1 MIRRRPLL
9 LLTAMVLAVH
19 GWLLRPAPGIFQPAS
34 GARPKPLV
42 TRSVPAPELA
52 APPASPAAKPLLA
65 RASLGIGD
73 QRFGRRAK
81 APEGFTAIAQVSDGE
96 SRPSPKPISAER
108 LTFPVPGSMR
118 LHYKVTAHT
127 RGLVLSAESQ
137 LRWRRDGD
145 EYEAKLEL
153 GGPLIPPRT
162 QQSTGRITP
171 EGLAPLRFSDKA
183 RSEEA
188 AHFDRASGKVSF
200 SSNRPDASL
209 MAGAQ
214 DRLSVLMQLGA
225 MIAAK
230 PQNFG
235 PGTTISLQTASTR
248 DAEVWQFTVEGDEAL
263 QLPGGALAALK
274 LIRNPRKE
282 FDQTIELWLAPGM
295 DYVPVRLR
303 LTQPNGDW
311 VDQQWSSTDKG

>member
-19 GWLLRPAPGIFQPAS
+19 GWLLRPAAGVFQPAS
-34 GARPKPLV
+34 GARPRPLV
-42 TRSVPAPELA
+42 TRSVPAPGIA
-52 APPASPAAKPLLA
+52 APPVSPAAQPVLA
-65 RASLGIGD
+65 RAALRASGHGLERTRPAESLTGVAHLAAAEPPPS
-73 QRFGRRAK
+73 AK
-81 APEGFTAIAQVSDGE
+81 PRPGE
-96 SRPSPKPISAER
+96 RPALS
-108 LTFPVPGSMR
+108 VPGSML

-127 RGLVLSAESQ
+127 RGLTLNADSQ

-153 GGPLIPPRT
+153 RGSLFPPRT
-162 QQSTGRITP
+162 QQSAGRITP

-188 AHFDRASGKVSF
+188 AHFDRAGGKVSF
-200 SSNRPDASL
+200 SSNRPDAPL
-209 MAGAQ
+209 MDSAQ

-225 MIAAK
+225 MIAAQPK
-230 PQNFG
+230 NFG

-248 DAEVWQFTVEGDEAL
+248 DAEVWQFTVEGGEVL
-263 QLPGGALAALK
+263 RLPGGAIAGLK

-282 FDQTIELWLAPGM
+282 FDQKIELWLAPAM
-295 DYVPVRLR
+295 DYVTVRLR

-311 VDQQWSSTDKG
+311 IDQQWSSTDKG